1 MPSPCRC
8 LYTSVEVTHI
18 FCVQSA
24 TPEPMTHAQLQQECT
39 KHLNMKYLQHQ
50 QQQQQQMRMHQ
61 QTNGALTTGADA
73 QVSAAAL
80 LKSNA
85 ASSLLGPQAASPIS
99 ETFMIRT
106 Q

>member
-1 MPSPCRC
+1 MPNPGRC
-8 LYTSVEVTHI
+8 LHTSVEVTRV

-39 KHLNMKYLQHQ
+39 KHLNLKYMQQ
-50 QQQQQQMRMHQ
+50 QQQQQQMRMQ

>member
-1 MPSPCRC
+1 M
-8 LYTSVEVTHI
+8 
-18 FCVQSA
+18 QSG

-39 KHLNMKYLQHQ
+39 KHLNMKYLQ
-50 QQQQQQMRMHQ
+50 QQQQMRLQQ
-61 QTNGALTTGADA
+61 QTNGASTTGADA

-99 ETFMIRT
+99 ETFMIGT